1 VWFEASA
8 LRAARDKRSRLRHAL
23 CTSLVALLL
32 PACQAGR
39 QDVTLALTSCAP
51 MAGETG
57 TNTACADLPPSEPR
71 LATSLPLPRAAAGSE
86 ARTVGSQVDAGQA
99 VSRTALVV
107 PPSLR
112 AQAGPAG
119 NSVADPAPAALPP
132 GIGPATTSSLN
143 KQPERPARTSTR
155 QIIRLNDAVAS
166 AVMQYPEIAINKA
179 RVREAAAGIDIA
191 TSAIRPSADLRV
203 AAGGNHSG
211 SYEGRAIPYAT
222 AGNAVDARFDGGL
235 ILRQLIFDFG
245 AAQTDIDRASYQ
257 RDAEK
262 MKLREK
268 IDEIAHKTAQTYLR
282 ILEQRSLVALVDE
295 TIAAHENLARIV
307 QAHAREGHGTV
318 ADVQRVNSRLVDIRA
333 IRSDVSLQ
341 LMAAEDLFER
351 LTRARPGRLTPV
363 PQLNV
368 RIPASAESAVQ
379 RMLTNNPRLAA
390 IAATRRS
397 TQKELEYNQANM
409 LPKINLELE
418 TESKNYRNGQ
428 LGRTQLEGRAMLAM
442 RYRLMDGGLGQATS
456 DQVNARLEGQEMT
469 YLNEREQ
476 FEADIRQAYRA
487 IDSAKRKERL
497 LGDGVNSATKVREL
511 YMEQFKGGKRTIFEL
526 LDGQMSYYTARR
538 SQIEGQF
545 EGRRAVFDILRAT
558 GELTLHLSRQ
568 S

>member
-1 VWFEASA
+1 VFQP
-8 LRAARDKRSRLRHAL
+8 RLCHAL
-23 CTSLVALLL
+23 CVAAVALALASCQASRSAVTGSLAACLSVTGENGIAADCSPASPDAKITAAL
-32 PACQAGR
+32 PAPVAASER
-39 QDVTLALTSCAP
+39 IATDV
-51 MAGETG
+51 
-57 TNTACADLPPSEPR
+57 
-71 LATSLPLPRAAAGSE
+71 ATQ
-86 ARTVGSQVDAGQA
+86 ARTS
-99 VSRTALVV
+99 LVV

-112 AQAGPAG
+112 ARAGAPDNDLAGPMP
-119 NSVADPAPAALPP
+119 VAM
-132 GIGPATTSSLN
+132 PATSPTTTGSLPKPAN
-143 KQPERPARTSTR
+143 GPEALRGKPATR
-155 QIIRLNDAVAS
+155 QIVKLNDAVAS

-179 RVREAAAGIDIA
+179 RVREAVAGIDVA
-191 TSAIRPSADLRV
+191 SSAMRPSADLRV
-203 AAGGNHSG
+203 AAGANHSG
-211 SYEGRAIPYAT
+211 AYEGRAIPYIT
-222 AGNAVDARFDGGL
+222 AGNAVDTRFDGGL

-245 AAQTDIDRASYQ
+245 ATQTDIARASYL

-268 IDEIAHKTAQTYLR
+268 IDEVAHKTAQTYLR
-282 ILEQRSLVALVDE
+282 ILEQRALVSLVDE

-307 QAHAREGHGTV
+307 QAHAREGHGTI

-341 LMAAEDLFER
+341 LMAAEDQFER
-351 LTRARPGRLTPV
+351 LTRAKAGRLTPV

-368 RIPASAESAVQ
+368 RIPPSAESAVQ
-379 RMLTNNPRLAA
+379 RMLANNPRLAA
-390 IAATRRS
+390 IQATRQS
-397 TQKELEYNQANM
+397 TQKELEFNEATT
-409 LPKINLELE
+409 LPKINLEVE

-442 RYRLMDGGLGQATS
+442 RYRLMDGGLSRATNE
-456 DQVNARLEGQEMT
+456 QVSARLEGQAMT

-476 FEADIRQAYRA
+476 FEADIRQGYRA

-497 LGDGVNSATKVREL
+497 LGDGVASATRVREL